1 MKKILVLGLVILFA
15 NSAQAACN
23 YVDKCA
29 QTPYD
34 LSSKATQNVYKYTGM
49 TALSEAIAQSI
60 IKKELKKATKEN
72 FKVKVDTYSAKDL
85 VEGRFKSMS
94 IKGKNLE
101 IEGVYLSALNMTT
114 LCNFNYVD
122 ISDSKV
128 IKFKENMVMHFD
140 TTITN
145 DDLQKTMAST
155 GYLNMI
161 NSVNMTAAGITL
173 FKLEGA
179 DVSIKNNKLNFAIK
193 LYAPFSKSITIKV
206 KADLKVEDGQIV
218 LTKLDVPSAF
228 TRFDLSKLTYLLNIL
243 NPLDF
248 SLNVIENKD
257 TRMSVQSVQFID
269 DKLLITGD
277 VFIPK
282 NVK

>member
-1 MKKILVLGLVILFA
+1 MKKLLTLGLMILMT
-15 NSAQAACN
+15 NSANAACN

-29 QTPYD
+29 STPYD
-34 LSSKATQNVYKYTGM
+34 LTSKATQNIYKYTGM
-49 TALSEAIAQSI
+49 TALSEGIAQSI
-60 IKKELKKATKEN
+60 IKKELKKATKEK
-72 FKVKVDTYSAKDL
+72 FKVKIDTYSAKDL
-85 VEGRFKSMS
+85 AQGRFKSMS
-94 IKGKNLE
+94 IRGKDLE
-101 IEGVYLSALNMTT
+101 IEGVYLSTLNIST
-114 LCNFNYVD
+114 LCDFNYVD
-122 ISDSKV
+122 ISDSSV
-128 IKFKENMVMHFD
+128 IKFKENMVLHFD
-140 TTITN
+140 TAISN
-145 DDLQKTMAST
+145 DDLQKTMNST
-155 GYLNMI
+155 GYLKMI

-179 DVSIKNNKLNFAIK
+179 DVTIKNNKLNFTIK
-193 LYAPFSKSITIKV
+193 LYAPFSKSITIKA

-248 SLNVIENKD
+248 SLNVMENKD

-269 DKLLITGD
+269 DNLLITGD
-277 VFIPK
+277 IFVPK